1 MARPENVPP
10 SQPYGELGQFRGH
23 HTTPVKMHPSAT
35 ARDSRRLDFC
45 NAPARP
51 LQRRVFLADD
61 EISVRLF
68 NLASFPNSRSTTPS
82 REKHPRHKQA
92 TPAPPTAASHHET
105 MSLTTTH
112 RHHPL
117 IIPSPPNADP
127 ETTPRKKERKSEKS
141 LQPLMHPPL
150 PLKLLIQHL
159 PIPPRRNRL
168 MPRLLLLVAHQ
179 TVDTGHD
186 VAAEGFPD
194 ALHTHTPSAH
204 THYQQWEGGDV
215 HAPGRPCP

>member
-1 MARPENVPP
+1 
-10 SQPYGELGQFRGH
+10 
-23 HTTPVKMHPSAT
+23 MHPSAT
-35 ARDSRRLDFC
+35 ARDSRRLDLC

-68 NLASFPNSRSTTPS
+68 NLASLPNSRSTTPS
-82 REKHPRHKQA
+82 REKHPTDTNKPLPHHQQPHLITRPH
-92 TPAPPTAASHHET
+92 TSPPPTATTRSSSHH
-105 MSLTTTH
+105 LQ
-112 RHHPL
+112 
-117 IIPSPPNADP
+117 
-127 ETTPRKKERKSEKS
+127 TPTQKQPHQEKKRGKSQKS

-168 MPRLLLLVAHQ
+168 MPRLLLLVPHQ
-179 TVDTGHD
+179 TVHPRHD